1 MAPTEKI
8 LFKFSTIRN
17 AKRSKKHFKLADSQ
31 DDIEILKSISQGE
44 SDKVIKDKISRTLES
59 ISGYTS
65 TGVFKMLLNLHDSL
79 EKKVENNTINQDVLQ
94 ELSKMHLSSFEI
106 GPKELVDL
114 KNLYNN
120 LLASIQLGSNHTK
133 EEFKEDFI
141 ALLKVRSV
149 IDLIE
154 SPQESSAIRWIDV
167 YSATFVLPGNRQAKK
182 QESPGSANSEYE
194 KNKKELIDKYNGT
207 IGQYKDTIAK
217 INQIESAI
225 QDIKEIETYH
235 QVDVKDFDN
244 QRFLSDLNNSRLFKS
259 IFSDS
264 IFQRTSKGS
273 STLDETINR
282 NIASQV
288 SSVLNAKNNTVVK
301 QLKEIMPKYSFS
313 ETDIKTG
320 AALQNILSE
329 KVYLESTAETI
340 QRTFKRDF
348 DIYLDP
354 KYIPDIIDYDFTPLP
369 FPVPL
374 PPVPEKEKEEEAL
387 FELLISDLILV
398 EEKDVGYKASAIAH
412 IETAMEG
419 ELRSKTHRTLDR
431 NESKIFTSE
440 SVSIQQHLNLATNS
454 QSDFNS
460 EVENSLS
467 RKFGGEVSAGYNNK
481 VSYVDVKA
489 YYDDESDKL
498 EQTIKEAAE
507 EVTEEA
513 RTEITRKVLK
523 ERTEISISEV
533 EIINEHKIEN
543 NFGKG
548 HLNGIYQ
555 WVDQVKELRTLNYG
569 RHLMA
574 KFILLNPA
582 KRLFEETI
590 KDKTLENLKEFPI
603 SGPEV
608 IRNMDL
614 ALKYGKEY
622 GISDFEI
629 PPNPVKQITHVIEY
643 SKNTTEEQKSG
654 YLLHHENIQVPGDG
668 YLVTKITVQYRC
680 PWINPTQDGE
690 RKQLTITAL
699 GCTFEVSS
707 VLNKNQYTLKNQYGA
722 LGKSISYFHS
732 DEGNSSFRYTAGDV
746 RFEYFIN
753 DDMLG
758 LKDVPIAIMTRNN
771 NYFQATV
778 TIHLESSSTST
789 TGITA
794 FQKWQIRT
802 YDKLYQAYINKKEEL
817 ERQARN
823 DKEDKVL
830 HAITGQNPQKNKQT
844 IEDEIKH
851 LVIAALSK
859 DFIHPSDEYTDVIGS
874 ELPANNPSKIMEY
887 TRIIDFFEHA
897 IDWKKIAYSLYSYH
911 WLNYQE
917 WNPRQQYEDTD
928 PHFEAFMKAGA
939 AETIIPIKRG
949 FERKF
954 IHYLNNKQLWN
965 HNEPLS
971 LTSQNYADILVEIN
985 EFETEEVESKP
996 VGSPW
1001 RLQIPTNL
1009 IILSE
1014 KNTLDEVPPLQS
1026 DTNDPETEE
1035 DNG

>member
-1 MAPTEKI
+1 MENKVEDNT
-8 LFKFSTIRN
+8 
-17 AKRSKKHFKLADSQ
+17 
-31 DDIEILKSISQGE
+31 ISQN
-44 SDKVIKDKISRTLES
+44 I
-59 ISGYTS
+59 
-65 TGVFKMLLNLHDSL
+65 
-79 EKKVENNTINQDVLQ
+79 LQ
-94 ELSKMHLSSFEI
+94 ELSKMHLSSLEI

-114 KNLYNN
+114 KNQYNN
-120 LLASIQLGSNHTK
+120 LLAVIQLGSNHTR
-133 EEFKEDFI
+133 EELKEDFI
-141 ALLKVRSV
+141 AILKARSV
-149 IDLIE
+149 IGLIE
-154 SPQESSAIRWIDV
+154 SPQESTAIPWIDV
-167 YSATFVLPGNRQAKK
+167 YSATFVLPGNK
-182 QESPGSANSEYE
+182 QMEKRVSSGSANSEYE
-194 KNKKELIDKYNGT
+194 KNKKELIEKYNGAL
-207 IGQYKDTIAK
+207 GEYKDTITK
-217 INQIESAI
+217 INQIESTI
-225 QDIKEIETYH
+225 QDIKEIETYN
-235 QVDVKDFDN
+235 QVDAKDFDN
-244 QRFLSDLNNSRLFKS
+244 QRFLSDLNNSRIFKS
-259 IFSDS
+259 IFNDS
-264 IFQRTSKGS
+264 IFKRASKVS
-273 STLDETINR
+273 STLDETVNKK
-282 NIASQV
+282 IASQV
-288 SSVLNAKNNTVVK
+288 SSVLNAKSNTIVK
-301 QLKEIMPKYSFS
+301 QLKEIMPSYSFT

-320 AALQNILSE
+320 AALQNVLSE
-329 KVYLESTAETI
+329 KVYLKSTAETI
-340 QRTFKRDF
+340 ESTFKRDF
-348 DIYLDP
+348 DIQLDP
-354 KYIPDIIDYDFTPLP
+354 KYIPDLIDFDFTPLP

-374 PPVPEKEKEEEAL
+374 PPKPEKEKEEEAL

-440 SVSIQQHLNLATNS
+440 SASIQQHLNLATNS

-467 RKFGGEVSAGYNNK
+467 RKFGGEVSAGYDSGT
-481 VSYVDVKA
+481 SYVDVKA

-498 EQTIKEAAE
+498 EQTIRETAE

-523 ERTEISISEV
+523 ERTEISISEI

-582 KRLFEETI
+582 KRLFEEST
-590 KDKTLENLKEFPI
+590 KDKTLEDLEKFPI
-603 SGPEV
+603 SGPEA

-614 ALKYGKEY
+614 AIKYGKEY

-654 YLLHHENIQVPGDG
+654 YLLHHENIKIPGDG
-668 YLVTKITVQYRC
+668 YTVTKITVQYRC
-680 PWINPTQDGE
+680 PWINPTQTNE

-699 GCTFEVSS
+699 GSTFEVSS
-707 VLNKNQYTLKNQYGA
+707 VLNKDQYTLKNQYGA

-732 DEGNSSFRYTAGDV
+732 EEGSSSFRYTAGDV

-753 DDMLG
+753 DDTL
-758 LKDVPIAIMTRNN
+758 DINEVPIALMTRNN

-778 TIHLESSSTST
+778 TVHLESSSTGT

-794 FQKWQIRT
+794 FQKWQIHT
-802 YDKLYQAYINKKEEL
+802 YDKLYQGYLNKKEEL
-817 ERQARN
+817 KRQARN

-830 HAITGQNPQKNKQT
+830 HAISGQNPQKNKQT
-844 IEDEIKH
+844 IENEIKH

-859 DFIHPSDEYTDVIGS
+859 EFTHPSDIYTNEIGS
-874 ELPANNPSKIMEY
+874 ELPINTQSEIMEY
-887 TRIIDFFEHA
+887 TRIIDFFENA
-897 IDWKKIAYSLYSYH
+897 IDWEKIAYTLYSYH

-917 WNPRQQYEDTD
+917 WSQRQQYEDTD

-954 IHYLNNKQLWN
+954 IHYLNNRQLWN

-971 LTSQNYADILVEIN
+971 LTSEKYADIMVEIN
-985 EFETEEVESKP
+985 EFETEEVEARP
-996 VGSPW
+996 IGSPW

-1026 DTNDPETEE
+1026 DTSDPETEE